1 MHVVITGG
9 AGFIGSHI
17 AGLFAGEGYKVTV
30 FDNLS
35 SGKKGNLSHI
45 SGKINLVKGDI
56 RNFNSLKKTFK
67 GADYVIHNAAL
78 IYVPESFKDPFGYN
92 DANVNGTLNVLMAAR
107 QTKVKKVAFASSA
120 AIYGNAK
127 TPINEMTPL
136 KPMSVYA
143 LNKIAGEQYCKFF
156 NDFYGLNTVVLRY
169 FNAFGPRQNPES
181 AYAAAVPIFIR
192 KFLQNKKA
200 DVFGDGEQT
209 RDFIYVKNI
218 ALANLLALKN
228 EKANGLAMNI
238 ASGRKISINSLLK
251 KISPDLGAVHLKSRE
266 GDIRHSL
273 ADVKLS
279 KSILGN
285 YEKYSFEEGLKETIE
300 YYKNCQ

>member
-1 MHVVITGG
+1 
-9 AGFIGSHI
+9 
-17 AGLFAGEGYKVTV
+17 
-30 FDNLS
+30 
-35 SGKKGNLSHI
+35 
-45 SGKINLVKGDI
+45 
-56 RNFNSLKKTFK
+56 
-67 GADYVIHNAAL
+67 
-78 IYVPESFKDPFGYN
+78 
-92 DANVNGTLNVLMAAR
+92 MAAR